1 MHPWFDGWRRVLAAP
16 AVIAGVFLITLFAA
30 LPLATVVGSAMYQHL
45 GSSLAANDAADSV
58 NYDWWQ
64 EFRSQGGVLTLN
76 ATFTPSVIGFAT
88 TLDSTS
94 RLLDRDPLVPGV
106 AFAVAVYLL
115 VWLFLQ
121 GGILDRFA
129 RGRRS
134 GAFEFF
140 GASGVLFFRFVRLGI
155 VAGFVYWFLF
165 TYVHTWLFD
174 RWLQNVTR
182 DLSVERTAFSW
193 RLLMYAIFTSL
204 LALTTTIFD
213 YAKVRAVVEDRR
225 SMAGALVA
233 ALRFIV
239 RHPGRVAAVYL
250 LNAAMLLVVVAI
262 WALLAPGAGGSGA
275 SMWAGVIA
283 TQLYIATRLV
293 LKLQVLA
300 SETAVFQRSLAHWG
314 YVSTPVSAPQPPPAL
329 EAAS

>member
-1 MHPWFDGWRRVLAAP
+1 MIV
-16 AVIAGVFLITLFAA
+16 GVFLVTLFAA
-30 LPLATVVGSAMYQHL
+30 LPLAVVMGSAINEHL
-45 GSSLAANDAADSV
+45 GSSLAAHDAADAV

-64 EFRSQGGVLTLN
+64 EFRSQGGSLGLN
-76 ATFTPSVIGFAT
+76 STFTPSIIGFAT

-94 RLLDRDPLVPGV
+94 SLLDKDPLVPEV
-106 AFAVAVYLL
+106 AVALSIYLIA
-115 VWLFLQ
+115 WLFVQ

-140 GASGVLFFRFVRLGI
+140 GASGMLFFRFLRLGV
-155 VAGFVYWFLF
+155 VAGVVYWFLF
-165 TYVHTWLFD
+165 VYVHNWLFE
-174 RWLQNVTR
+174 RWYGTITR
-182 DLSVERTAFSW
+182 DLSVERTAFYW
-193 RLLMYAIFTSL
+193 RLVMYAIFTAL
-204 LALTTTIFD
+204 LALATTIFD

-233 ALRFIV
+233 ALRFAV
-239 RHPGRVAAVYL
+239 RHPARIAAVYV
-250 LNAAMLLVVVAI
+250 LNAATFLILIAV
-262 WALLAPGAGGSGA
+262 WALLAPGAGGSGV
-275 SMWAGVIA
+275 SMWGGVIA
-283 TQLYIATRLV
+283 SQLYIVARLI

-314 YVSTPVSAPQPPPAL
+314 YLVAPVNAPQPPPAL